1 MKKLYDIFK
10 QIVLIFLIIF
20 IFIIFV
26 GSILNKKGF
35 SFLDTGNTAFVLL
48 TLVGAILL
56 LFVIDLINRL
66 ICKNKFCQ
74 KYLKF
79 VFLAILIISQ
89 IILIYHFR
97 VQLITDA
104 YVIIDQALAIVNNI
118 SSKVDP
124 SFYYYFKIYGN
135 NNFYLYF
142 VMFFLNLLNIMHIS
156 DYLLSLTIFNVILI
170 DLSIIFT
177 YLITKKI
184 SDEKRA
190 NLVFILCCMN
200 PLNYFLI
207 FWPYT
212 LTFSIP
218 FVIGFILL
226 YYIYKDKELVWQKV
240 LLSICLSLVFS
251 ICYLLR
257 PIIVIPFTAVVIC
270 FIFAKGSIKDKFKK
284 NIIPLLIFLIVC
296 VGTIKVFNHN
306 IDKYVEDKTGFF
318 PVYHWVMMGLTENG
332 VYSQDDVNY
341 SISLKDSES
350 MKEGEID
357 VIKKRLKDM
366 KLSGLTRHMINK
378 VQTTWSDGNSAYY
391 DRMSYNLN
399 ENNSLYKWVA
409 GSKRDLV
416 VLYSNVYR
424 VVLLLVVLLYLV
436 KLLGK
441 HIPDD
446 TFMIIL
452 TLFGSICFYLIWEA
466 KDVYSYPF
474 IPLLIILFALGF
486 ERNYDSVYKKV
497 PKRYFLL
504 ISFFMLIVLFGYK
517 YNLTIEKKEI
527 NNNTFVV
534 HESSNTS
541 YKLYKKDPITQTFY
555 TNKPFNQLSF
565 RTTKIKDNDSKYHID
580 LYKDKKLIKD
590 YTVTSNDI
598 DGWFVDL
605 DVPREL
611 TGKGKY
617 SISISFDKGN
627 EDSINWIYVRSL
639 VIDNYKGDFYINN
652 EKNTGDLF
660 IKTVDKKEIRYCS
673 SVTYWFLFII
683 IVGIM
688 YLEYNCLY
696 KNKNKKSHS

>member
-10 QIVLIFLIIF
+10 QIILVFLIIF
-20 IFIIFV
+20 IFIIFI

-35 SFLDTGNTAFVLL
+35 SFLDTNSTSIVLL
-48 TLVGAILL
+48 TIVASIILL
-56 LFVIDLINRL
+56 FIIDLINRL
-66 ICKNKFCQ
+66 ICTNKYCQ
-74 KYLKF
+74 KYLKY

-89 IILIYHFR
+89 IVLIYHFR
-97 VQLITDA
+97 IQLITDA

-118 SSKVDP
+118 SSKVDS

-142 VMFFLNLLNIMHIS
+142 IMFFLNLLNLMHIS
-156 DYLLSLTIFNVILI
+156 DYLLSLVIFNVILV

-184 SDEKRA
+184 SDEKKA

-226 YYIYKDKELVWQKV
+226 YYIYKDKELAWQKV

-257 PIIVIPFTAVVIC
+257 PIIVIPFTAMVIC
-270 FIFAKGSIKDKFKK
+270 FILSKGTIKDKFKK
-284 NIIPLLIFLIVC
+284 NIIPLLIFLLVC
-296 VGTIKVFNHN
+296 VGTIKIFNN
-306 IDKYVEDKTGFF
+306 AIDKYVDDKSSFF
-318 PVYHWVMMGLTENG
+318 PVYHWVMMGLSENG
-332 VYSQDDVNY
+332 GYSQEDVNY
-341 SISLKDSES
+341 SISLKNSES
-350 MKEGEID
+350 MKDGDIK
-357 VIKKRLKDM
+357 VIKERLNDM
-366 KLSGLTRHMINK
+366 KLSGLIQHIITK
-378 VQTTWSDGNSAYY
+378 VQTTWSDGNSGYF

-399 ENNSLYKWVA
+399 ENNSLYNWVS

-424 VVLLLVVLLYLV
+424 VVLLLIVLVYLV
-436 KLLGK
+436 RSLGK
-441 HIPDD
+441 HISDD
-446 TFMIIL
+446 KFMILL

-486 ERNYDSVYKKV
+486 ERDYEKKKV
-497 PKRYFLL
+497 LIPKRYFLL
-504 ISFFMLIVLFGYK
+504 ISLFIITVLFGYK
-517 YNLTIEKKEI
+517 YNFTTMKKEL

-541 YKLYKKDPITQTFY
+541 YKLYKKEYPMIQHFSS
-555 TNKPFNQLSF
+555 NKPFNQLSI
-565 RTTKIKDNDSKYHID
+565 RTNKIKDSDSKYHID

-590 YTVTSNDI
+590 YTVTSDDI
-598 DGWFVDL
+598 NEWFIDL
-605 DVPREL
+605 PVPREL
-611 TGKGKY
+611 TGKGDY
-617 SISISFDKGN
+617 YVSISFDEGN
-627 EDSINWIYVRSL
+627 EDSINWIYIRSL

-660 IKTVDKKEIRYCS
+660 IKTVDKKITRYCS
-673 SVTYWFLFII
+673 NGMYWILFMIVLGII
-683 IVGIM
+683 I
-688 YLEYNCLY
+688 LEYQNLY
-696 KNKNKKSHS
+696 KNKKSHS